1 MSPLPPDQTPLNQ
14 HSLRSLEAW
23 LTDLGAVRTLAD
35 PCVWEWQQPS
45 WSAEIRLDQ
54 EDLQVTWRQNGGVS
68 QRTFPYGLSRLDA
81 EAAMRAG
88 P

>member
-23 LTDLGAVRTLAD
+23 LTDLGAVRTPAD
-35 PCVWEWQQPS
+35 PWVWDWQQPS

-54 EDLQVTWRQNGGVS
+54 EDLQVTWKQNGGVS